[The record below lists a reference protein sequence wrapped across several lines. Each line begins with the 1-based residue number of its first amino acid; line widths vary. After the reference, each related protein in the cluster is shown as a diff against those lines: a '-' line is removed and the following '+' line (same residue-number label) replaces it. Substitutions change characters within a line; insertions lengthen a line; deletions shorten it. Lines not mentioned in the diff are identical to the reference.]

1 MPEMTVDASR
11 PPSFAAG
18 AKVLAV
24 LAWPELVTEPV
35 RIDRYADYLCR
46 GVIEAQH
53 REHCPRHDVPEP
65 IRPDHARATMRDF
78 ERAYRKSNRR
88 VRNRIAAAQMVMPYF
103 REALGLPTSQAPR
116 VSQLSHH
123 EMAEL
128 ALNDML
134 ESNPHSIRSRV
145 WARTQPVLHIA
156 TAAAIYDEIKGAG
169 EPPIDFAH
177 ILVNVRVAK
186 RVLHLADR
194 ILPILQKIKQV
205 DLANVDFVRVQVEG

>member
-1 MPEMTVDASR
+1 MGANKVTLFDRSWGGPHRCASAAETV
-11 PPSFAAG
+11 
-18 AKVLAV
+18 
-24 LAWPELVTEPV
+24 V
-35 RIDRYADYLCR
+35 RRDRGLLR
-46 GVIEAQH
+46 WKGGK
-53 REHCPRHDVPEP
+53 PEP